1 MAYVIKDKKYVGQ
14 SQDLNGNWLTKFV
27 VKINCGTVA
36 DIPEPKSEWDI
47 ADVVCYDKSG
57 NRISSKLVCCTAQDI
72 GFGGIANM
80 DIFGTFTYISAE

>member
-47 ADVVCYDKSG
+47 G
-57 NRISSKLVCCTAQDI
+57 SSCFIVDTQ
-72 GFGGIANM
+72 GGK
-80 DIFGTFTYISAE
+80 